1 MLKQVFTLISIALC
15 LASGFVMAAGKC
27 EISGHAIKGTL
38 DFTVAGCA
46 IEGTPKVEGGKVSGE
61 FTVDTTKLDAGV
73 RSEHMHGKYL
83 ETAKFPKA
91 TLKLDP
97 MPEAGGAFTGKLNL
111 HGVEKPIKGT
121 ADKSS
126 VGYGFKFEINRKEF
140 GIAEVSYKD
149 ILIGDSLTVSGTI
162 DR

>member
-1 MLKQVFTLISIALC
+1 MLKQVFGLIAIAML
-15 LASGFVMAAGKC
+15 LTSGFVAAAGKC
-27 EISGHAIKGTL
+27 EITGHAVKGTL
-38 DFTVAGCA
+38 DFTVGGCV
-46 IEGTPKVEGGKVSGE
+46 IEGKPRIEGGKVTGE

-97 MPEAGGAFTGKLNL
+97 MPEAGGPFTGKMNL
-111 HGVEKPIKGT
+111 HGIEKEIKGE
-121 ADKSS
+121 ASKSS
-126 VGYGFKFEINRKEF
+126 IGYGFKFDVNRKDF
-140 GIAEVSYKD
+140 GISDVFYKD
-149 ILIGDSLTVSGTI
+149 IVIGDALNISGTI

>member
-15 LASGFVMAAGKC
+15 LTSGFVMAAGKC

-38 DFTVAGCA
+38 DFTIAGCV
-46 IEGTPKVEGGKVSGE
+46 IEGKPKIEGGKVSGE
-61 FTVDTTKLDAGV
+61 FTVDATKLDGGV
-73 RSEHMHGKYL
+73 RSTHMHEKYL

-97 MPEAGGAFTGKLNL
+97 MPEAGGAFTGNLTL
-111 HGVEKPIKGT
+111 HGIEKRIMGT

-126 VGYGFKFEINRKEF
+126 IGYGFKFEINRKEF

-149 ILIGDSLTVSGTI
+149 ILIGDSLTVTGTI
-162 DR
+162 DK

>member
-38 DFTVAGCA
+38 DFNVGNCV

-97 MPEAGGAFTGKLNL
+97 MPEAGGAFTGKLSL
-111 HGVEKPIKGT
+111 HGIEKPIKGT

>member
-1 MLKQVFTLISIALC
+1 MLKQVFGLISIAMF

-27 EISGHAIKGTL
+27 EISGHAVKGTL
-38 DFTVAGCA
+38 DFTVAGCI
-46 IEGTPKVEGGKVSGE
+46 IEGKPKIEGGKVSGE
-61 FTVDTTKLDAGV
+61 FTVDATKLDGGV
-73 RSEHMHGKYL
+73 RNEHMHQKYL

-97 MPEAGGAFTGKLNL
+97 MPEAGGPFTGKLNL
-111 HGVEKPIKGT
+111 HGIEKEIRGT

-126 VGYGFKFEINRKEF
+126 IGYGFKFEINRKEF

-149 ILIGDSLTVSGTI
+149 ILIGDSLVVTGTI